1 MVVGKEVTL
10 ARRAYTGFYTEEES
24 ASLLYDRNGE
34 DMSEDERHNLD
45 QRIDHVTNESL
56 DATRRIRG
64 IAEETN
70 QIGVDTLI
78 TLNEQG
84 EQLDN
89 TERRL
94 DEINV
99 DLKQTDKHL
108 SEIEKCCGCCACVC
122 CAPSNI
128 QKNKH
133 YKKVYGKKAQHMD
146 DVVGDQPMSSG
157 GRQAQGPYIKRITD
171 DDREDEMEDNLQ

>member
-1 MVVGKEVTL
+1 M
-10 ARRAYTGFYTEEES
+10 
-24 ASLLYDRNGE
+24 DQ
-34 DMSEDERHNLD
+34 EDERYRLE
-45 QRIDHVTNESL
+45 QRIDHATNQSV
-56 DATRRIRG
+56 DATRRIRA

-70 QIGVDTLI
+70 QMGVDTLV

-89 TERRL
+89 VERRL

-99 DLKQTDKHL
+99 DLKQTDKNL
-108 SEIEKCCGCCACVC
+108 TELEKCCGCFTCAC

-133 YKKVYGKKAQHMD
+133 YKKVYGKKAQNAEL
-146 DVVGDQPMSSG
+146 VTSDQPTGSG
-157 GRQAQGPYIKRITD
+157 GGSRQPQGPFIKRVTD
-171 DDREDEMEDNLQ
+171 DAREDEMEDNLQ